1 VQGPVLAK
9 AIGKGSASTKQSS
22 NHNKTSFDLD
32 RTGGTW
38 SWTKCFLQAGDISAL
53 HTPGG
58 VSLEVQ
64 VADYE
69 SEWNGA
75 SITIPGEL
83 LLKDATLVHEAHS
96 APIVMAN
103 EWESAQVHDETD
115 SSPTA
120 TTSTTTTTTTTHL
133 SSTPPDD
140 LIRLTHLNEP
150 TVVNCLKQRYRRDFI
165 YTATGPILIALNP
178 FKSLPALYDDTIMN
192 EYWLAGEGLEDS
204 NLELKPHVYQIAHVA
219 FRSMMQGLE
228 QKKHTEMGDTMLPND
243 DKEGQRFG
251 RIIDQSM
258 LVSGESG
265 AGKTVTTK
273 HVMKYLATLSQRK
286 ADHSKQQQQQ
296 QQQRRFRES
305 SPGRSTNE
313 TRLSRQLS
321 TRYSHSSR
329 ATSWKVGAQVEERG
343 TLIVY
348 SN

>member
-1 VQGPVLAK
+1 MTLVNTCVWVQGPVLAK

-38 SWTKCFLQAGDISAL
+38 SWTKCFLQTGDISTL
-53 HTPGG
+53 DNPGG

-75 SITIPGEL
+75 SVTIPSEL
-83 LLKDATLVHEAHS
+83 LLNDATLSHEAHS

-103 EWESAQVHDETD
+103 EWESAQVQETD

-120 TTSTTTTTTTTHL
+120 TTSTTTTTTTAHF
-133 SSTPPDD
+133 SSAPPDD

-150 TVVNCLKQRYRRDFI
+150 AVVNCLKQRYRLDLI

-178 FKSLPALYDDTIMN
+178 FKSLPALYDDAIMN
-192 EYWLAGEGLEDS
+192 EYWLAGEGLEDN
-204 NLELKPHVYQIAHVA
+204 NLELKPHVFQIAHVA
-219 FRSMMQGLE
+219 FRSMMKGLE
-228 QKKHTEMGDTMLPND
+228 QKKKNEMGDTMLPND
-243 DKEGQRFG
+243 DKDGQRFG
-251 RIIDQSM
+251 RMIDQSM

-296 QQQRRFRES
+296 RRFRES

-329 ATSWKVGAQVEERG
+329 TTSWKVGAQVEERG
-343 TLIVY
+343 K
-348 SN
+348 